1 MTLSIAQMK
10 AMSDLLDQVLPMDL
24 EGRRAWL
31 DALPPEHADIASLL
45 REALLQ
51 DPKHAGPQT
60 LLIPPKQTPAGPADA
75 GPISGLEPGAR
86 VGPYELIRP
95 LGSGGMAEVW
105 LAKRADGVFKR
116 EVALKLPAL
125 TRVRKD
131 LEQRFARER
140 DILAGLEHPHI
151 ARLYDAGIDPGG
163 LPYLSMEFVQGE
175 QLTDWCDAK
184 RLDLRQRLRL
194 FLQVLEAVQY
204 AHDRHVI
211 HRDLKPSNILV
222 THEGQARLLDFG
234 VATLLESGAGDSQ
247 LPLTTLYGHALT
259 PMYSSPELVRGD
271 PVDAK
276 SDIYSLGVVLFE
288 LLTGGRPYQLNTGA
302 SRAMLERAIAAAE
315 VRKLSTQVVEDA
327 WATRATTQEQ
337 LVRQLRGDL
346 DLIVL
351 KALDKDPQAR
361 YASATALADDLRRH
375 LDGKPVM
382 AQPPRPLYRLVKF
395 VRRNQLEV
403 SVIAA
408 AALLVVAVAA
418 YEIRRQVTDQARALA
433 SAGNSVYVRKPISEK
448 SIAVLPF
455 LDMSENKDQRY
466 FSDGLSEELITLLAQ
481 VKDLEV
487 IARTSSFHY
496 RGTQV
501 PIAQIGSA
509 LGVAHLLDGSVRRVG
524 NTIRVAAQLIR
535 AQDGVHLW
543 SQSYERDVK
552 DIFQVQDEIAA
563 AVVAALKLKLLP
575 ALGLDPNRSDNP
587 EAYNQF
593 LLARQFG
600 RRGNAEDL
608 ERAVSA
614 YRKAIA
620 LDPNFAGAYA
630 GLSFSE
636 TSLAVAEQDAA
647 KFSQAKDDAEKAL
660 ELAPQLVD
668 GYRARALYRLE
679 TLDFAGARADSE
691 QALNLAPGESA
702 VQSLYG
708 AQIAAYGK
716 IPQAIKAMNKAIE
729 LDPLSGYAWANVGLF
744 LTMTGDYPAARRALE
759 RALALSPAND
769 SFHFALGQLH
779 MLDGRLADAQT
790 EFQQQTN
797 EASRQMATAMI
808 EHASGREKS
817 AQQAL
822 QDLIAKHAVDM
833 AYQIADVYAWSGDKE
848 KAFEWLTRAY
858 EQRDSGL
865 NGIAY
870 DPLLAGLQRDAR
882 YGALLNRLGLGE

>member
-1 MTLSIAQMK
+1 MKLSIAQMK
-10 AMSDLLDQVLPMDL
+10 AMSRLLDEALPLDQK
-24 EGRRAWL
+24 GRRAWL
-31 DALPPEHADIASLL
+31 DSLPPEHADIAPRL
-45 REALLQ
+45 REALLSEHN
-51 DPKHAGPQT
+51 DAGPKALWIMPKHALPSLNTGP
-60 LLIPPKQTPAGPADA
+60 G
-75 GPISGLEPGAR
+75 SGLQPGAR

-95 LGSGGMAEVW
+95 LGAGGMAEVW

-125 TRVRKD
+125 TRVRRD

-175 QLTDWCDAK
+175 QLNDWCDAQ
-184 RLDLRQRLRL
+184 RLDLRRRLQL

-222 THEGQARLLDFG
+222 THEGQVRLLDFG
-234 VATLLESGAGDSQ
+234 VATLLDSGAGESQ

-288 LLTGGRPYQLNTGA
+288 LLTGGRPYKLNSGA
-302 SRAMLERAIAAAE
+302 SRAMLEQAIAAAE
-315 VRKLSTQVVEDA
+315 VRKPSTQVVQDA
-327 WATRATTQEQ
+327 GTARASTHEQ
-337 LVRQLRGDL
+337 LVRHLRGDL

-351 KALDKDPQAR
+351 KALAKDPEAR
-361 YASATALADDLRRH
+361 YTSAAALAADVRRH

-382 AQPPRPLYRLVKF
+382 AQPPRPLYRLIKF
-395 VRRNQLEV
+395 VRRNRVEV
-403 SVIAA
+403 SVSAA
-408 AALLVVAVAA
+408 AAILVMTVAA
-418 YEIRRQVTDQARALA
+418 YEIQRQAADRSRALA
-433 SAGNSVYVRKPISEK
+433 GASNSVYARRPISDK

-481 VKDLEV
+481 IKDLEV

-509 LGVAHLLDGSVRRVG
+509 LGVAHVLDGSVRRAG
-524 NTIRVAAQLIR
+524 NTVRVAAQLIR
-535 AQDGVHLW
+535 TDDGVHLW
-543 SQSYERDVK
+543 SQTYDRDVK

-575 ALGLDPNRSDNP
+575 ALGLDPTRSDNP

-593 LLARQFG
+593 LLGRQFG
-600 RRGNAEDL
+600 RRGNPEDL
-608 ERAVSA
+608 QRAVSA

-620 LDPNFAGAYA
+620 LDPNFAAAYA

-636 TSLAVAEQDAA
+636 TALAVLTQDPALFA
-647 KFSQAKDDAEKAL
+647 QSHDDAEKAL
-660 ELAPQLVD
+660 TLAPQLVD
-668 GYRARALYRLE
+668 GYRARASLRLE
-679 TLDFAGARADSE
+679 TLDFSGARADSE

-708 AQIAAYGK
+708 AQIAATGK

-744 LTMTGDYPAARRALE
+744 QTMTGDYPAARHALE
-759 RALALSPAND
+759 RALAISPAND

-779 MLDGRLADAQT
+779 LLDGRLADAQA
-790 EFQQQTN
+790 EFQKQTD
-797 EASRQMATAMI
+797 AGIRQMTSAMV
-808 EHASGREKS
+808 EHAGGHEKAS
-817 AQQAL
+817 QQAL
-822 QDLIAKHAVDM
+822 KDLIAKHAADM
-833 AYQIADVYAWSGDKE
+833 AYQVGDVYAWIGDKD
-848 KAFEWLTRAY
+848 KAFEWLARAY

-870 DPLLAGLQRDAR
+870 DPLLAGLQNDPR
-882 YGALLNRLGLGE
+882 YGALLKKLGLAE

>member
-1 MTLSIAQMK
+1 MKLSIAQMK
-10 AMSDLLDQVLPMDL
+10 AMSRLLDEALPLDPQ
-24 EGRRAWL
+24 GRRAWL
-31 DALPPEHADIASLL
+31 DALPPEHADIAPTL
-45 REALLQ
+45 REALLP
-51 DPKHAGPQT
+51 DHKDAGPNT
-60 LLIPPKQTPAGPADA
+60 LLILPKHPVPGPTNTGPA
-75 GPISGLEPGAR
+75 SGLQSGAR
-86 VGPYELIRP
+86 VGPYELIRL
-95 LGSGGMAEVW
+95 LGAGGMAEVW

-125 TRVRKD
+125 TRVRRD

-140 DILAGLEHPHI
+140 DILASLEHPHI
-151 ARLYDAGIDPGG
+151 ARLYDAGIDPSG

-175 QLTDWCDAK
+175 QLTDWCDAQH
-184 RLDLRQRLRL
+184 LDLRQRLRL

-234 VATLLESGAGDSQ
+234 VATLLDSGSGDSQ
-247 LPLTTLYGHALT
+247 PPLTTLYGHALT

-288 LLTGGRPYQLNTGA
+288 LLTGGRPYKLNSGA
-302 SRAMLERAIAAAE
+302 SRAVLEQAIAAAE
-315 VRKLSTQVVEDA
+315 VRKPSTQVVQDTWTA
-327 WATRATTQEQ
+327 RATTHEH

-351 KALDKDPQAR
+351 KALAKDPQER
-361 YASATALADDLRRH
+361 YASAAGLADDLRRH

-382 AQPPRPLYRLVKF
+382 AQPPRPLYRLTKF
-395 VRRNQLEV
+395 VRRNLMVV
-403 SVIAA
+403 SVSAA
-408 AALLVVAVAA
+408 AALFVMAVTA
-418 YEIRRQVTDQARALA
+418 YEIQRQSADRARALSA
-433 SAGNSVYVRKPISEK
+433 SNSVYVRRPISEK

-466 FSDGLSEELITLLAQ
+466 FSDGLSEEMITLLAQ
-481 VKDLEV
+481 IKDLEV

-509 LGVAHLLDGSVRRVG
+509 LGVAHVLDGSVRRAG
-524 NTIRVAAQLIR
+524 DTIRVSAQLIR
-535 AQDGVHLW
+535 ADDGVHLW
-543 SQSYERDVK
+543 SQTYDRDLK

-608 ERAVSA
+608 ERALNA

-620 LDPNFAGAYA
+620 LDPNFAAAYA

-636 TSLAVAEQDAA
+636 TALAVSTQDAA
-647 KFSQAKDDAEKAL
+647 MFAQAHDNAEKAL

-668 GYRARALYRLE
+668 GYRARALLRLE

-708 AQIAAYGK
+708 MQIAAYGK

-744 LTMTGDYPAARRALE
+744 LTMTGDYRAARQALE
-759 RALALSPAND
+759 RALAISPTND

-779 MLDGRLADAQT
+779 MLDGRLDEARA
-790 EFQQQTN
+790 EFQKQTN
-797 EASRQMATAMI
+797 EAIRQMATAMI
-808 EHASGREKS
+808 EHASGHEKLS
-817 AQQAL
+817 QQAL
-822 QDLIAKHAVDM
+822 KELIAKHAADM
-833 AYQIADVYAWSGDKE
+833 AYQVGDLYAWSGDKD
-848 KAFEWLTRAY
+848 KAFEWLGRAY

-870 DPLLAGLQRDAR
+870 DPLLAGLQNDPR
-882 YGALLNRLGLGE
+882 YGALLKKLGLAN

>member
-1 MTLSIAQMK
+1 MKLSIAQMK
-10 AMSDLLDQVLPMDL
+10 AMSRLLDEALPLDAT
-24 EGRRAWL
+24 GRRAWL
-31 DALPPEHADIASLL
+31 DALSSEHADIAPQL
-45 REALLQ
+45 REALLP
-51 DPKHAGPQT
+51 DPHDAGPKT
-60 LLIPPKQTPAGPADA
+60 LLIMPKQPLPALGTGP
-75 GPISGLEPGAR
+75 GSGLQIGAR

-95 LGSGGMAEVW
+95 LGAGGMAEVW

-125 TRVRKD
+125 TRVRRD

-140 DILAGLEHPHI
+140 DILAGLEHSHI

-175 QLTDWCDAK
+175 QLIDWCDAQ
-184 RLDLRQRLRL
+184 RLDLRRRLQL

-222 THEGQARLLDFG
+222 TQEGQARLLDFG
-234 VATLLESGAGDSQ
+234 VATLLDSGSGESQ

-288 LLTGGRPYQLNTGA
+288 LLTGGRPYKLNTGA
-302 SRAMLERAIAAAE
+302 SRAMLEQAIAAAE
-315 VRKLSTQVVEDA
+315 VRKPSTQVVQNA
-327 WATRATTQEQ
+327 CSARATTHEQ
-337 LVRQLRGDL
+337 LVRKLRGDL

-351 KALDKDPQAR
+351 KALAKDPEAR
-361 YASATALADDLRRH
+361 YASAAVLADDVRRH

-382 AQPPRPLYRLVKF
+382 AQPPRPVYRLMKF
-395 VRRNQLEV
+395 VRRNRMQV
-403 SVIAA
+403 WFSAA
-408 AALLVVAVAA
+408 AAVLVLTVAG
-418 YEIRRQVTDQARALA
+418 YEIQRQAADRTRAGTSNSAYLRR
-433 SAGNSVYVRKPISEK
+433 PISDK

-481 VKDLEV
+481 IKDLEV

-509 LGVAHLLDGSVRRVG
+509 LGVANVLDGSVRRAG
-524 NTIRVAAQLIR
+524 NTVRVAAQLIR
-535 AQDGVHLW
+535 TDDGVHLW
-543 SQSYERDVK
+543 SQTYDRDVK

-575 ALGLDPNRSDNP
+575 ALGPDPNRSDNP

-600 RRGNAEDL
+600 RRGNPEDL
-608 ERAVSA
+608 QRALSA

-620 LDPNFAGAYA
+620 LDPNFAAAYA

-636 TSLAVAEQDAA
+636 TALAVATQDPTLFAQ
-647 KFSQAKDDAEKAL
+647 SHEDAEKAL
-660 ELAPQLVD
+660 TLAPQLVD
-668 GYRARALYRLE
+668 GYRARASLRLE
-679 TLDFAGARADSE
+679 TLDFSGARADSE
-691 QALNLAPGESA
+691 HALSLAPGESA

-708 AQIAAYGK
+708 AQIASAGK

-744 LTMTGDYPAARRALE
+744 QTMTGDYPAARHALE
-759 RALALSPAND
+759 RALAISPAND
-769 SFHFALGQLH
+769 SFHFALGQVHL
-779 MLDGRLADAQT
+779 LDGRLAEAQA
-790 EFQQQTN
+790 EFQKQTN
-797 EASRQMATAMI
+797 EGIRQMTSAMM
-808 EHASGREKS
+808 EHASGHEKAS
-817 AQQAL
+817 QQAL
-822 QDLIAKHAVDM
+822 KDLIAKHAADM
-833 AYQIADVYAWSGDKE
+833 AYQVGDVYGWSGDKD
-848 KAFEWLTRAY
+848 KAFEWLERAY

-870 DPLLAGLQRDAR
+870 DPLLAGLQNDPR
-882 YGALLNRLGLGE
+882 YGALLKKLGLAE